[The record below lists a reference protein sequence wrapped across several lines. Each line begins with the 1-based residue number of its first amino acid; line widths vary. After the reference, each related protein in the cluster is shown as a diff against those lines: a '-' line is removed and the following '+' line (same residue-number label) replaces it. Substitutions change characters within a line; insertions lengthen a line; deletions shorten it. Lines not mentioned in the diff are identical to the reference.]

1 MISSSAHGAKKRSY
15 TVVPVSYPM
24 SKIRSID
31 YVASS
36 PALPIVPL
44 SVNRS
49 ESANSGHFLFQTD
62 ILTNPNATRYTLEI
76 VSDLDMLWEPLK

>member
-1 MISSSAHGAKKRSY
+1 MEPKKAAPPPA
-15 TVVPVSYPM
+15 PVSYPM
-24 SKIRSID
+24 SKIPSID

-62 ILTNPNATRYTLEI
+62 FLTNSYATHRGAQWKLFPICDSGYALRTSK
-76 VSDLDMLWEPLK
+76 VT